1 MAPPTPWPR
10 NGAEAVEADER
21 EGKGQGLDPGVRVRP
36 MRGGEGGL
44 QWAEEGR
51 GQVLLGKIRGHGVA
65 GGRTTRVDCTP
76 TQYQPYDDQR
86 VRLFLGAVSLILFGL
101 LGLLIEDVQNSHRKL
116 I

>member
-65 GGRTTRVDCTP
+65 GGRTIRVDCTP
-76 TQYQPYDDQR
+76 TQYQPYDDQAGQTFSR
-86 VRLFLGAVSLILFGL
+86 WSVFDFVWVIRTF
-101 LGLLIEDVQNSHRKL
+101 D
-116 I
+116 